1 MARALRVVPAKCH
14 GDSEEGSEPIVR
26 KQGRIPS
33 SQKADRDGEAGNVLL
48 PL

>member
-14 GDSEEGSEPIVR
+14 GDSEEGSGPIVR
-26 KQGRIPS
+26 RQGRIP
-33 SQKADRDGEAGNVLL
+33 SQKADRDEEAGNVLL